1 MCDDVVKRP
10 AYSNGDT
17 GWCLCSHKPARA
29 VDLCIIWQ
37 YNLLD
42 APKVTSVLTQEET
55 PMFAHITSN
64 PEVLSGKPCI
74 KGTRISVE
82 FVLELFASGATHN
95 DLLETY
101 PHLTI
106 EGITEALQYAA
117 RFLKNESI
125 LVAEVAV

>member
-1 MCDDVVKRP
+1 MQ
-10 AYSNGDT
+10 G
-17 GWCLCSHKPARA
+17 
-29 VDLCIIWQ
+29 
-37 YNLLD
+37 
-42 APKVTSVLTQEET
+42 ET
-55 PMFAHITSN
+55 LVFVHITSN

-82 FVLELFASGATHN
+82 FVLELFTSGATHN

-117 RFLKNESI
+117 RFLKNESL
-125 LVAEVAV
+125 LVAEVVA

>member
-1 MCDDVVKRP
+1 
-10 AYSNGDT
+10 
-17 GWCLCSHKPARA
+17 
-29 VDLCIIWQ
+29 
-37 YNLLD
+37 
-42 APKVTSVLTQEET
+42 
-55 PMFAHITSN
+55 MFEHIASS
-64 PEVLSGKPCI
+64 PDVLSGKPCI

-95 DLLETY
+95 DLLAAY

-125 LVAEVAV
+125 LLAEVAA

>member
-1 MCDDVVKRP
+1 
-10 AYSNGDT
+10 
-17 GWCLCSHKPARA
+17 
-29 VDLCIIWQ
+29 
-37 YNLLD
+37 
-42 APKVTSVLTQEET
+42 
-55 PMFAHITSN
+55 MFAHITSD

-82 FVLELFASGATHN
+82 FVLELFASGATHD

-125 LVAEVAV
+125 LVAEVAA